1 MNFKGRA
8 KRLDDIDLPRLGAE
22 IGCGED
28 ELHAVLDVETRGT
41 GFDDQ
46 GRPRI
51 LFERHKFYEYVS
63 ADKRTAAVN
72 AGLASKTS
80 GGYGKESEQYAKLER
95 AMKIDERAALFAC
108 SWGLPQIMGFN
119 HLTAGYPTVHAMIEA
134 FKDDE
139 ENQLAAMV
147 RFIKNNKLDD
157 NLRARDWDGFAL
169 GYNGKGY
176 KKHNYHGR
184 LAESFAKWSRI
195 KDTPWKP
202 GVTAEVAEQLPAAVT
217 KETEVITVAGP
228 KKDETTVLITQ
239 NADNPPASPQIP
251 TKPTGIV
258 VLLGLVGALATAVW
272 NYIERLL

>member
-119 HLTAGYPTVHAMIEA
+119 HKSAGYDSVYDMIEA

-157 NLRARDWDGFAL
+157 NLRAHDWDGFAL

-176 KKHNYHGR
+176 AKHNYHGR
-184 LAESFAKWSRI
+184 LAESFAKWKRI
-195 KDTPWKP
+195 KDTPWSPEQPALVPPKDFAEPVRKP
-202 GVTAEVAEQLPAAVT
+202 E
-217 KETEVITVAGP
+217 TVAVKVTPERSTAPLVVGG
-228 KKDETTVLITQ
+228 
-239 NADNPPASPQIP
+239 
-251 TKPTGIV
+251 GIAAGV
-258 VLLGLVGALATAVW
+258 AALAWYYFT
-272 NYIERLL
+272 RS